1 LVAALWFI
9 VALLGCTPAFAQGNT
24 GEIWGRVGD
33 MNGNVLSS
41 AAVSIAN
48 LDTGTERDTH
58 ADREGR
64 FGFAALPPGRYR
76 VTASH
81 DGFASQ
87 RQDDIALLP
96 GQRTQIELRLNVAPL
111 PETIA
116 LNAYPPILE
125 SGRTHASGFVA
136 ETEIEGLPIEGRRYL
151 RLAELT
157 PAVTTDVVTGG
168 VRVMD

>member
-1 LVAALWFI
+1 
-9 VALLGCTPAFAQGNT
+9 
-24 GEIWGRVGD
+24 
-33 MNGNVLSS
+33 MNV
-41 AAVSIAN
+41 
-48 LDTGTERDTH
+48 DTGIDRETL

-64 FGFAALPPGRYR
+64 FGFAALQPGRYR

-87 RQDDIALLP
+87 RQDDITLLP
-96 GQRTQIELRLNVAPL
+96 GHRMEIELRLHLASL

-116 LNAYPPILE
+116 LNPYPPILE

-136 ETEIEGLPIEGRRYL
+136 ETEIEGLPVESRRYL

-157 PAVTTDVVTGG
+157 PAVSTDVETGG
-168 VRVMD
+168 MRVMALPSTQNRIVIDGFDHTSSMTGEPIGGEGPLRV